1 MWDKCSKFDRGFS
14 EMSGMPKRLKT
25 IDVLPLCELQGY
37 SINDLEN
44 ILLIESVAYPFIFK
58 SAKKQQEKNK

>member
-1 MWDKCSKFDRGFS
+1 
-14 EMSGMPKRLKT
+14 MSGMPKRLKT
-25 IDVLPLCELQGY
+25 IDVLPLCELHGY

-44 ILLIESVAYPFIFK
+44 ILLIESAAYPFIFK